1 MGLTV
6 LHRFKNSGFLRVII
20 FAMMIVGVVSIV
32 KLQLEYNSLQVRRD
46 ALLAEI
52 QNTGERMEML
62 QSSLDMPFNDEYI
75 IKIARE
81 KLNLRLPE
89 EIVYYNNLIP

>member
-1 MGLTV
+1 MV
-6 LHRFKNSGFLRVII
+6 LHRWKNSGFFRMII
-20 FAMMIVGVVSIV
+20 FAMMIIGVVSIV
-32 KLQLEYNSLQVRRD
+32 KLQLEYNNLKMRRY
-46 ALLAEI
+46 ALVAEI
-52 QNTGERMEML
+52 QSASERIEML
-62 QSSLDMPFNDEYI
+62 QASLDAPFDDEYV

>member
-1 MGLTV
+1 
-6 LHRFKNSGFLRVII
+6 
-20 FAMMIVGVVSIV
+20 MMIVGVVSIV
-32 KLQLEYNSLQVRRD
+32 KLQLEYNSLKVRRD
-46 ALLAEI
+46 ALITEI
-52 QNTGERMEML
+52 ENTGERIEML
-62 QSSLDMPFNDEYI
+62 QSSLDMPFDDEYI

>member
-1 MGLTV
+1 M
-6 LHRFKNSGFLRVII
+6 HRWKNSGFFRVMI

-32 KLQLEYNSLQVRRD
+32 KLQLEYNSLKVRRD
-46 ALLAEI
+46 ALITEI
-52 QNTGERMEML
+52 ENTGERIEML
-62 QSSLDMPFNDEYI
+62 QSSLDMPFDDEYI

-89 EIVYYNNLIP
+89 EIVYYKNLIP

>member
-1 MGLTV
+1 
-6 LHRFKNSGFLRVII
+6 
-20 FAMMIVGVVSIV
+20 MIVGVVSIV
-32 KLQLEYNSLQVRRD
+32 KLQLEYNSLRVRRD

>member
-1 MGLTV
+1 M
-6 LHRFKNSGFLRVII
+6 HRWKNSGFFRVMI

-62 QSSLDMPFNDEYI
+62 QSSLDMPFDDEYI

>member
-1 MGLTV
+1 M
-6 LHRFKNSGFLRVII
+6 HRWKNSGFFRVMI

-52 QNTGERMEML
+52 QNTGERMELL
-62 QSSLDMPFNDEYI
+62 QSSLDMPFDDEYI

>member
-1 MGLTV
+1 
-6 LHRFKNSGFLRVII
+6 
-20 FAMMIVGVVSIV
+20 MMVVGVVSIV
-32 KLQLEYNSLQVRRD
+32 KLQLEYNSLKMRRD
-46 ALLAEI
+46 ALILEI
-52 QNTGERMEML
+52 QNTSERIEML
-62 QSSLDMPFNDEYI
+62 QSSLDTPFDDEYI

>member
-1 MGLTV
+1 M
-6 LHRFKNSGFLRVII
+6 II

-32 KLQLEYNSLQVRRD
+32 KLQLEYNSLKVRRD

-52 QNTGERMEML
+52 QNTGERIEML
-62 QSSLDMPFNDEYI
+62 QSSLDTPFDDDYI

-81 KLNLRLPE
+81 ELNLRLPE
-89 EIVYYNNLIP
+89 EIVYYNNLMP

>member
-1 MGLTV
+1 M
-6 LHRFKNSGFLRVII
+6 HRFKNSGFLRVII

-62 QSSLDMPFNDEYI
+62 QSSLDMPFDDEYI

>member
-1 MGLTV
+1 M
-6 LHRFKNSGFLRVII
+6 HRWKNSGFFRVMI

-32 KLQLEYNSLQVRRD
+32 KLQLEYNSLKVRRD
-46 ALLAEI
+46 ALITEI
-52 QNTGERMEML
+52 ENTGERIEML
-62 QSSLDMPFNDEYI
+62 QSSLDMPFDDEYI

-89 EIVYYNNLIP
+89 EFVYYNNLIP

>member
-1 MGLTV
+1 M
-6 LHRFKNSGFLRVII
+6 HRFKNSGFLRVII

>member
-1 MGLTV
+1 MFF
-6 LHRFKNSGFLRVII
+6 RSMI

-32 KLQLEYNSLQVRRD
+32 KLQLEYNSLKVRRD
-46 ALLAEI
+46 ALIADI
-52 QNTGERMEML
+52 QNTSERIEML
-62 QSSLDMPFNDEYI
+62 QASLDTPFDDAYI

-89 EIVYYNNLIP
+89 EIVYFNNLIP

>member
-1 MGLTV
+1 M
-6 LHRFKNSGFLRVII
+6 HRFKNSGFLRVII

-52 QNTGERMEML
+52 QNIGERMEML

>member
-1 MGLTV
+1 MTV
-6 LHRFKNSGFLRVII
+6 LHRWKNSGFFRVMI

-32 KLQLEYNSLQVRRD
+32 KLQLEYNSLKVRRD
-46 ALLAEI
+46 ALITEI
-52 QNTGERMEML
+52 ENTGERIEML
-62 QSSLDMPFNDEYI
+62 QSSLDMPFDDEYI

>member
-1 MGLTV
+1 M
-6 LHRFKNSGFLRVII
+6 HRFKNSGFLRVII

-32 KLQLEYNSLQVRRD
+32 KLQLEYNSLKVRRD
-46 ALLAEI
+46 ALITEI
-52 QNTGERMEML
+52 ENTGERIEML
-62 QSSLDMPFNDEYI
+62 QSSLDMPFDDEYI

>member
-1 MGLTV
+1 M
-6 LHRFKNSGFLRVII
+6 HRLKNSGFFRMIV

-32 KLQLEYNSLQVRRD
+32 KLQLEYNSLKVRRD

-52 QNTGERMEML
+52 QNTGERIEML
-62 QSSLDMPFNDEYI
+62 QSSLDAPFDDAYI

-89 EIVYYNNLIP
+89 EIVYYNNLMP

>member
-1 MGLTV
+1 M
-6 LHRFKNSGFLRVII
+6 HRLKNSGFFRMII

-32 KLQLEYNSLQVRRD
+32 KLQLEYNSLKVRRD

-52 QNTGERMEML
+52 QNAGERIEML
-62 QSSLDMPFNDEYI
+62 QSSLDTPFDDDYI

-89 EIVYYNNLIP
+89 EIVYYNNLMP

>member
-1 MGLTV
+1 M
-6 LHRFKNSGFLRVII
+6 HRFKNSGFLRVII

-46 ALLAEI
+46 ALLADI

-62 QSSLDMPFNDEYI
+62 QSSLDMPFDDEYI